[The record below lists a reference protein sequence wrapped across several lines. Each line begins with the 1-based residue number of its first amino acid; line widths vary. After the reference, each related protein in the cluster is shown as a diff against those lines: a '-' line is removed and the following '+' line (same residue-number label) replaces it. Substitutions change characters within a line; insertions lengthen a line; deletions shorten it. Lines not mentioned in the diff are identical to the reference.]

1 MVNSSVSLGIQII
14 TMLLKFVMQTILI
27 HTLGVKYVGVNGL
40 FSNVLSVLSFAELGL
55 GSAIT
60 YSLYGQLAKHDN
72 KKISAFLNFYRTAY
86 HFIGITIG
94 VIGLAIVPFLH
105 YFIKGNTVPNI
116 YILYILF
123 LLNSVV
129 SYFFAYKRS
138 LLTADQKDYIS
149 SLNQFIFYLF
159 QFLIQIFILLSLKN
173 YILFLVV
180 QVLCTILSNIRIS
193 YKVDKIYP
201 FLREHEK
208 EKLEKND
215 INILIRN
222 SIELFGSKIGGIVLS
237 STDNILISS
246 FIGLATVGMYSNY
259 SLITSSVT
267 TIVNKIT
274 SSTTPSLGNL
284 AIDNDTEHAVNIFNI
299 HLFINFVLTLLCSS
313 LLFNLLN
320 PFITLWIG
328 KKYLLSSLTVFII
341 CLNFSLSQ
349 LRQTAISFMY
359 AYGTFRFQGLKS
371 IIEAILNLGISII
384 LIKTTDLG
392 VGSVILGTII
402 TTLLLSSWWE
412 NYQVFSKGF
421 RMSVR
426 PTLVKQYGY
435 LILLIF
441 VLLFNHYLTL
451 PLNSTSSFL
460 SFLILALTTVLFN
473 IIVII
478 VLFHRTTEF
487 KYLTNL
493 MHRIV
498 KHQ

>member
-1 MVNSSVSLGIQII
+1 MNSSVSLGIQII

-94 VIGLAIVPFLH
+94 IIGLAIVPFLH

-116 YILYILF
+116 YLLYILF
-123 LLNSVV
+123 LANSVV

-149 SLNQFIFYLF
+149 SLNQFFFYLL
-159 QFLIQIFILLSLKN
+159 QFFLQMFILLGLKN

-180 QVLCTILSNIRIS
+180 QVFCTVFSNIRIS

-201 FLREHEK
+201 FLSKYRHT
-208 EKLEKND
+208 KLDKDD
-215 INILIRN
+215 INSLIHN
-222 SIELFGSKIGGIVLS
+222 SAELFGSKIGGIVLS

-246 FIGLATVGMYSNY
+246 FIGLATVGIYSNY

-274 SSTTPSLGNL
+274 SATTPSIGNL
-284 AIDNDTEHAVNIFNI
+284 AIEHDTKHAVEIFNI

-313 LLFNLLN
+313 LLLNLLN
-320 PFITLWIG
+320 PFVTLWIG
-328 KKYLLSSLTVFII
+328 KKYLLSFVTVFII
-341 CLNFSLSQ
+341 CLNFSLNQ
-349 LRQTAISFMY
+349 LRQTAISFML

-371 IIEAILNLGISII
+371 IVEAVLNLGISIF
-384 LIKTTDLG
+384 LVKTTSLG

-412 NYQVFSKGF
+412 NYQVFNRGF
-421 RMSVR
+421 QISVKQ
-426 PTLVKQYGY
+426 TLIKQYGY

-441 VLLFNHYLTL
+441 ILFINYYLTFS
-451 PLNSTSSFL
+451 LNSPGTIFSF
-460 SFLILALTTVLFN
+460 ILLAVATLAIN
-473 IIVII
+473 IIIVVI
-478 VLFHRTTEF
+478 LFYKTAEF
-487 KYLTNL
+487 KYLLNL
-493 MHRIV
+493 VLNIL
-498 KHQ
+498 KHK